1 MDTRQPPYPPLHHP
15 PLRLIRRGRHK
26 AGHRTVSVQL
36 FQSNQDRKRDTR
48 QPSYPPLH
56 PLSVL
61 LEERD
66 IDTNNNRRYT
76 STPPPLPPPHPPKQV
91 SRSDPG
97 KTWDLPPPPPPTH
110 TLPVCQES
118 WTRAG
123 LGTRRQSFCRSLVTS
138 TTEGIRQGVCLHQL
152 SQSQT
157 VVDVRFKY
165 GYRQLRQSQLGVRG
179 CLARVLTVVQF
190 RCTC

>member
-1 MDTRQPPYPPLHHP
+1 MDIAPPPPSTHTHHCLSLITAENGTQDTPYRPPSFPRCLRLTRRGRHKVGHRTLTRTEDGHETTPIPSPPPP

-76 STPPPLPPPHPPKQV
+76 STPPPPHPPKQV

-97 KTWDLPPPPPPTH
+97 KTWDPHPLHTH
-110 TLPVCQES
+110 TSRVSGELDKGRTRDQE
-118 WTRAG
+118 AI
-123 LGTRRQSFCRSLVTS
+123 L
-138 TTEGIRQGVCLHQL
+138 L
-152 SQSQT
+152 SQSRH
-157 VVDVRFKY
+157 VND
-165 GYRQLRQSQLGVRG
+165 
-179 CLARVLTVVQF
+179 
-190 RCTC
+190 